1 MSNTGTFKALGDLP
15 DDIVDDFKNKEYN
28 ICKEKCINFLITNPN
43 NGLAFIYLG
52 KIAESEKDCETAI
65 QHYKRVTEIE
75 PRFPFIWS
83 YIGEN
88 YTELEKYKEAYEA
101 FIEDIALMPYR
112 ATPWCMASL
121 SAQKMGDHEL
131 AVGILKMAQ
140 GKVEK
145 EGQSIVAYALGALEE
160 VVGNND
166 EALVNYV
173 QGQMTAVDE
182 ENKLISAKGI
192 YKMLKKSRK

>member
-15 DDIVDDFKNKEYN
+15 DDIVSDFKNKEYK
-28 ICKEKCINFLITNPN
+28 ICKEKCTNFLVSNPD
-43 NGLAFIYLG
+43 NGIAFIYLG
-52 KIAESEKDCETAI
+52 KIAESEKDCQSAI
-65 QHYKRVTEIE
+65 QHYKKVTEIE
-75 PRFPFIWS
+75 PRFPYIWS

-88 YTELEKYKEAYEA
+88 YTELEKHKEAYES
-101 FIEDIALMPYR
+101 FTEEIALIPYK
-112 ATPWCMASL
+112 AAPWCMASL

-145 EGQSIVAYALGALEE
+145 EGQSIIAYALGALEE

-173 QGQMTAVDE
+173 QGQMSALDE
-182 ENKLISAKGI
+182 ENKLISAKRI
-192 YKMLKKSRK
+192 YKMLKKK

>member
-15 DDIVDDFKNKEYN
+15 DDIVNDFKNKEYK
-28 ICKEKCINFLITNPN
+28 ICKEKCTNFLVSNPD
-43 NGLAFIYLG
+43 NGIALIYLG
-52 KIAESEKDCETAI
+52 KIAESEKDYQSAI
-65 QHYKRVTEIE
+65 QHYKKVTEIE
-75 PRFPFIWS
+75 PHFPYIWS
-83 YIGEN
+83 YIGED

-101 FIEDIALMPYR
+101 FTEEIALIPYK
-112 ATPWCMASL
+112 AAPWCMASL

-173 QGQMTAVDE
+173 QGQMTALDE
-182 ENKLISAKGI
+182 ENKLISAKRI
-192 YKMLKKSRK
+192 YKMLKKK

>member
-1 MSNTGTFKALGDLP
+1 MSNTGTFRALGELP
-15 DDIVDDFKNKEYN
+15 DDIIENFKNKEYN
-28 ICKEKCINFLITNPN
+28 ICKEKCAGILSTNPD
-43 NGLAFIYLG
+43 NGFAFIYLG
-52 KIAESEKDCETAI
+52 KIAESEKDFETAI
-65 QHYKRVTEIE
+65 AHYRRVTEIE

-83 YIGEN
+83 YIGES

-101 FIEDIALMPYR
+101 FTEEIALMPYK
-112 ATPWCMASL
+112 AAPWCMASL

-145 EGQSIVAYALGALEE
+145 EGQSIVAYALGTLEE
-160 VVGNND
+160 IVGNND

-173 QGQMTAVDE
+173 QGQMTALDE
-182 ENKLISAKGI
+182 ENKLMSAKRI
-192 YKMLKKSRK
+192 YKMLKKE

>member
-15 DDIVDDFKNKEYN
+15 DDIIENFKNKEYN
-28 ICKEKCINFLITNPN
+28 ICKEKCVGILASNPN
-43 NGLAFIYLG
+43 NGFAFIYLG
-52 KIAESEKDCETAI
+52 KIAESEKDFETAI
-65 QHYKRVTEIE
+65 EHYRKVTEIE

-101 FIEDIALMPYR
+101 FTEEIALMPYK
-112 ATPWCMASL
+112 AAPWCMASL

-145 EGQSIVAYALGALEE
+145 EGQSIVAYALGTLEE

-166 EALVNYV
+166 EALVNYI
-173 QGQMTAVDE
+173 QGQMTALDE
-182 ENKLISAKGI
+182 ENKLISAKRI
-192 YKMLKKSRK
+192 YKMLKKE

>member
-1 MSNTGTFKALGDLP
+1 MSNTGTFKSLGDLP

-28 ICKEKCINFLITNPN
+28 TCKEKCINFLIPNPN
-43 NGLAFIYLG
+43 NGIAYIYLG
-52 KIAESEKDCETAI
+52 KIAESEKNYETAI
-65 QHYKRVTEIE
+65 QHYKKVIEIE
-75 PRFPFIWS
+75 PRFPYIWS
-83 YIGEN
+83 YIGED

-101 FIEDIALMPYR
+101 FTEEIALIPYK
-112 ATPWCMASL
+112 AAPWCMASL

-145 EGQSIVAYALGALEE
+145 EGQSIVAYALGALQE

-173 QGQMTAVDE
+173 QGQMSAVDE
-182 ENKLISAKGI
+182 ENKLISAERI
-192 YKMLKKSRK
+192 YKMLKKD